1 MTLETAIYSE
11 LSTTAEVIAVVGT
24 RIYPQVAPLTVS
36 YPFIVYSVINSIPE
50 HHMGGASALTNVSM
64 QLDVWAVT
72 VAELLDIVEVLRN
85 DLDGFRGD
93 MGTENLDILS
103 CFMETRR
110 TFEEVD
116 PLGKKAPVFRSDMD
130 FSIWHV
136 SSVPT
141 L

>member
-1 MTLETAIYSE
+1 MTIETALYSE
-11 LSTTAEVIAVVGT
+11 LSTTSEVTAVVST
-24 RIYPQVAPLTVS
+24 RIFPQVAPLTVP

-50 HHMGGASALTNVSM
+50 HHAGGASTLTNVSM
-64 QLDVWAVT
+64 QIDVWAET
-72 VAELLDIVEVLRN
+72 VAELLTIVEVLRN
-85 DLDGFRGD
+85 ALDGFIGD
-93 MGTENLDILS
+93 MGTENLDIQS

-110 TFEEVD
+110 TFEEPD
-116 PLGKKAPVFRSDMD
+116 PHGKKAPVFRSDMD